1 MSYNQLSQSDVET
14 VVNELIDKNG
24 STTSLEVKE
33 ELRNRGF
40 WATQAI
46 VGVAMR
52 EIADSG
58 SIPWDFN
65 GRYRTYYKPGT
76 QMSPTS
82 ASGLTPASASA
93 STPVQVTV
101 KPKRVPLDP
110 GDREPIDSPAVGDWT
125 VYDTKGNGV
134 PLSFR
139 GKLTEGQAK
148 YAYILKTTGA
158 TFVDI
163 RAERA

>member
-1 MSYNQLSQSDVET
+1 MSYNQLTPNDVET
-14 VVNELIDKNG
+14 VMNELIDKNG
-24 STTSLEVKE
+24 KTTSMEAKE

-52 EIADSG
+52 EIADRIG
-58 SIPWDFN
+58 IPWDFN
-65 GRYRTYYKPGT
+65 GIYRTYYKPGT
-76 QMSPTS
+76 YMSPTS
-82 ASGLTPASASA
+82 ASGLTPASTGAPA
-93 STPVQVTV
+93 QVPA

-110 GDREPIDSPAVGDWT
+110 NDREPIDTPAVGDWT

-139 GKLTEGQAK
+139 GKLSEGQAK
-148 YAYILKTTGA
+148 YAYVLKTPGT